1 MAALSRGGRRS
12 AWLSSPGP
20 RNGVAHP
27 VNPSL
32 AHQFDALAVWRRAL
46 ERRVRGVADFAA
58 EHALA
63 DAAASAA
70 LDALQRKLSADKL
83 VLACVAEVSRG
94 KSELLNA
101 MFFAE
106 AGRRVLPAAP
116 GRTTMCPVEMGCQ
129 PDQPAELALLPIETR
144 LGQTP
149 LAEWRAQPQ
158 AWQRLS
164 LDPRQPEGLAE
175 ALNLVT
181 QTRRVSTAM
190 AAALGFWSDSRP
202 QDNPPPL
209 ADGSVEVPAW
219 RHALIN
225 YPHPLLQRGLVVIDT
240 PGLNAVGAEPELTLG
255 LLAAA
260 HAIVFLLAADTGV
273 SRSDLDI
280 WTGHLGEP
288 SLERFVVL
296 NKTDILDDP
305 LSTPAAVAAV
315 LDVQRQKIAQTLDM
329 PLARVY
335 PLSAR
340 DALAARIGGDAD
352 ALQRSG
358 LPALESALAQELLP
372 RRREL
377 LARAAGTALQSLR
390 AAATR
395 RLAERRRHQAEQ
407 LLELRGLRGKSQAKV
422 KALLARLDAEVAD
435 FERCN
440 ARLAA
445 LRSVQ
450 LRHLHKATAALSS
463 DLLREELAALRREL
477 SGGALHFSARKAFAA
492 LCERLRAALR
502 TARGEVGE
510 IQQMLL
516 ASHQQL
522 NAEFGFAFTLAGA
535 PELEPL
541 VDELALIERSY
552 GRYLGPLQ
560 AWRLSGASFMEQ
572 FQRMLLSKLRVV
584 FENAV
589 GEIELWSKSAST
601 QIEQQLRERR
611 RAFAHRREAL
621 QRIQAAAG
629 ELEQRIA
636 EVEQQE
642 KRLAG
647 AQWRLDSL
655 VEQALLAAQAPAG
668 ADGVPDTA
676 DAAEPLRSSAS

>member
-1 MAALSRGGRRS
+1 M
-12 AWLSSPGP
+12 
-20 RNGVAHP
+20 NH
-27 VNPSL
+27 SL
-32 AHQFDALAVWRRAL
+32 AHQFDALAAWRQTL
-46 ERRVRGVADFAA
+46 ERRVRGVANFVA

-63 DAAASAA
+63 DDAGSAS

-101 MFFAE
+101 MFFAD

-116 GRTTMCPVEMGCQ
+116 GRTTMCPVELSCEAGR
-129 PDQPAELALLPIETR
+129 PAELALLPIDTR

-149 LAEWRAQPQ
+149 LAEWRTQPE

-164 LDPRQPEGLAE
+164 LDPRRPEGLAE

-181 QTRRVSTAM
+181 QTRRVSTAV
-190 AAALGFWSDSRP
+190 AAALGFWNDSRP
-202 QDNPPPL
+202 QDNPPRL

-225 YPHPLLQRGLVVIDT
+225 YPHPLLQRGLVVVDT

-280 WTGHLGEP
+280 WTEHLGER

-315 LDVQRQKIAQTLDM
+315 LEVQRRKIAQTLDM
-329 PLARVY
+329 PAARVY

-340 DALAARIGGDAD
+340 DALAARIAGDGA
-352 ALQRSG
+352 ALTRSG
-358 LPALESALAQELLP
+358 LPVLERALAHELLP
-372 RRREL
+372 RQREL
-377 LARAAGTALQSLR
+377 LARATATALQPLR
-390 AAATR
+390 HAATR
-395 RLAERRRHQAEQ
+395 RQAQQRRHQAEQ

-422 KALLARLDAEVAD
+422 KALLVRLDAEVAD

-440 ARLAA
+440 ARLTA

-463 DLLREELAALRREL
+463 DALRNELAALRSEL
-477 SGGALHFSARKAFAA
+477 SSGALHLGARKAFAA
-492 LCERLRAALR
+492 LCERLRAALD
-502 TARGEVGE
+502 TARGEAGE

-516 ASHQQL
+516 ASCRQL
-522 NAEFGFAFTLAGA
+522 NAEFGFAFAPAGA
-535 PELEPL
+535 PDLEPL
-541 VDELALIERSY
+541 ADELALIERSY
-552 GRYLGPLQ
+552 GRCLGPLQ
-560 AWRLSGASFMEQ
+560 AWRLSNASFTEQ

-584 FENAV
+584 FENAA
-589 GEIELWSKSAST
+589 GEIELWSKSASA

-621 QRIQAAAG
+621 QRIQAASG

-636 EVEQQE
+636 ELEQQE

-655 VEQALLAAQAPAG
+655 IEQALLAAQALPGASEAGGASAG
-668 ADGVPDTA
+668 ADD
-676 DAAEPLRSSAS
+676 DAAPLRSSAS